1 MEIETNQMQPK
12 LLILIIITSMAM
24 ETNHMMLHLLMSLT
38 ITWMKITQPPQI
50 FNGDVVIEEVKEIKI
65 LGVFF
70 NMTSNGIMNLNHFS
84 AKYIMQFQ
92 CVGE

>member
-1 MEIETNQMQPK
+1 MEIETNQMQLK

-70 NMTSNGIMNLNHFS
+70 NMTSNGIMNLNHFG